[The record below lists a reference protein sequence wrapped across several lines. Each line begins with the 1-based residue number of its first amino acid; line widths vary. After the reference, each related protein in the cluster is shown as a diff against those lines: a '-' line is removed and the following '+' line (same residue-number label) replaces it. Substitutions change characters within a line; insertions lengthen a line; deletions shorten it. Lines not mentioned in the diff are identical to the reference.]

1 MAFNKVILVGNLVET
16 PELKSTQSGTFV
28 TNFRIAV
35 ARRFK
40 KEGQPDADFISITA
54 WNNTAKFVT
63 DYFDKGR
70 AILVCGRL
78 QSRNWVDNDGNK
90 RYVLEVEAEEISFVD
105 RKPEGQ
111 TPVQTS
117 QVAQASVTEAAASF
131 VEVGPEDDLPF

>member
-16 PELKSTQSGTFV
+16 PELKSTPAGTLV

-40 KEGQPDADFISITA
+40 KEGQPEADFITIKA
-54 WNNTAKFVT
+54 WNNTAKFIA

-70 AILVCGRL
+70 GILVCGRL
-78 QSRNWVDNDGNK
+78 QSRNWLDNDGNK
-90 RYVLEVEAEEISFVD
+90 RYVLEVEADEVSFVD

-111 TPVQTS
+111 AQVQTNQS
-117 QVAQASVTEAAASF
+117 TQAPMTENVGSF
-131 VEVGPEDDLPF
+131 VGVGPEDDLPF